1 MIIVFGAIYAD
12 IVMRVDE
19 FPDPGETVLTK
30 TYSYVPG
37 GKGANQALAAS
48 RAGQVVLLGGAVGN
62 DAQGVLALT
71 LLQSAGINLS
81 AVKESSMPTGCS
93 SIFVNKHAENMIC
106 SASGANMEVR
116 ENQIT
121 DQMLKEAEAIVLQCE
136 APIDECAKLASRA
149 KQAGVTVILNLAPAI
164 YVPDYYLNNVDYLI
178 MNEVEAEFMCN
189 DLNLTDT
196 ISMATTISQQK
207 QLIVILTQGE
217 KGCALALNGNI
228 SQFPAPKVNAVDTT
242 AAGDTFIGYVA
253 AGIASSDFSI
263 ESAIQTAS
271 KAASICCTREGS
283 QPSIPFSM
291 ELG

>member
-12 IVMRVDE
+12 MVMRVDK

-48 RAGQVVLLGGAVGN
+48 RAGQMVLLAGAIGN
-62 DAQGVLALT
+62 EAQGALALT
-71 LLQSAGINLS
+71 LLQSAGIDLS

-93 SIFVNKHAENMIC
+93 GIFVNKHAENMIC

-149 KQAGVTVILNLAPAI
+149 KQAGVTVILNLAPAT

-228 SQFPAPKVNAVDTT
+228 SHFPAPKINAVDTT

>member
-12 IVMRVDE
+12 MVMRVDK

-48 RAGQVVLLGGAVGN
+48 RAGQMVLLAGAIGN
-62 DAQGVLALT
+62 DTQGALALT
-71 LLQSAGINLS
+71 LLQSAGIDLS

-106 SASGANMEVR
+106 SASGANMEIR

-149 KQAGVTVILNLAPAI
+149 KQVGVTVILNLAPAI

-228 SQFPAPKVNAVDTT
+228 SHFPAPKINAVDTT

>member
-12 IVMRVDE
+12 MVMRVDK

-48 RAGQVVLLGGAVGN
+48 RAGQMVLLAGAIGN
-62 DAQGVLALT
+62 DAQGALALT
-71 LLQSAGINLS
+71 LLQSAGIDLS

-121 DQMLKEAEAIVLQCE
+121 DQMLKEAQAIVLQCE

-149 KQAGVTVILNLAPAI
+149 KQAGVTVILNLAPAT

-228 SQFPAPKVNAVDTT
+228 SHFPAPKINAVDTT

>member
-12 IVMRVDE
+12 MVMRVDK

-48 RAGQVVLLGGAVGN
+48 RAGQMVLLAGAIGN
-62 DAQGVLALT
+62 DAQGALALT
-71 LLQSAGINLS
+71 LLQSAGIDLS

-149 KQAGVTVILNLAPAI
+149 KQAGVTVILNLAPAT

-228 SQFPAPKVNAVDTT
+228 SHFPAPKVNAVDTT

>member
-48 RAGQVVLLGGAVGN
+48 RAGQVVLLAGAVGN

-121 DQMLKEAEAIVLQCE
+121 DQMLKESEAIVLQCE

-164 YVPDYYLNNVDYLI
+164 HVPDYYLNNVDYLI
-178 MNEVEAEFMCN
+178 MNEVEAKFMCK

-196 ISMATTISQQK
+196 ISMAITISQQK
-207 QLIVILTQGE
+207 QLIVILTRGD

-228 SQFPAPKVNAVDTT
+228 SHFPAPKVNAVDTT

>member
-48 RAGQVVLLGGAVGN
+48 RAGQVVLLAGAVGN

-121 DQMLKEAEAIVLQCE
+121 DQMLKESEAIVLQCE

-164 YVPDYYLNNVDYLI
+164 HVPDYYLNNVDYLI
-178 MNEVEAEFMCN
+178 MNEVEAKFMCK

-196 ISMATTISQQK
+196 ISMAITISQQK

-228 SQFPAPKVNAVDTT
+228 SHFPAPKINAVDTT

>member
-1 MIIVFGAIYAD
+1 
-12 IVMRVDE
+12 
-19 FPDPGETVLTK
+19 
-30 TYSYVPG
+30 
-37 GKGANQALAAS
+37 
-48 RAGQVVLLGGAVGN
+48 
-62 DAQGVLALT
+62 
-71 LLQSAGINLS
+71 
-81 AVKESSMPTGCS
+81 
-93 SIFVNKHAENMIC
+93 MIC

-149 KQAGVTVILNLAPAI
+149 KQAGVTVILNLAPAT

-217 KGCALALNGNI
+217 KVV
-228 SQFPAPKVNAVDTT
+228 P
-242 AAGDTFIGYVA
+242 
-253 AGIASSDFSI
+253 
-263 ESAIQTAS
+263 
-271 KAASICCTREGS
+271 
-283 QPSIPFSM
+283 
-291 ELG
+291 

>member
-12 IVMRVDE
+12 MVMRVDK

-48 RAGQVVLLGGAVGN
+48 RAGQMVLLAGAIGN

-71 LLQSAGINLS
+71 LLQSAGIDLS

-121 DQMLKEAEAIVLQCE
+121 DQMLKESEAIVLQCE
-136 APIDECAKLASRA
+136 APIAECAKLASRA

-164 YVPDYYLNNVDYLI
+164 HVPDYYLNNVDYLI
-178 MNEVEAEFMCN
+178 MNEVEAKFMCK

-196 ISMATTISQQK
+196 ISMAITISQQK
-207 QLIVILTQGE
+207 QLIVILTRGDR
-217 KGCALALNGNI
+217 GCALALNGNI
-228 SQFPAPKVNAVDTT
+228 SHFPAPKVNAVDTT

>member
-48 RAGQVVLLGGAVGN
+48 RAGQVVLLAGAVGN

-121 DQMLKEAEAIVLQCE
+121 DQMLKESEAIVLQCE

-164 YVPDYYLNNVDYLI
+164 HVPDYYLNNVDYLI
-178 MNEVEAEFMCN
+178 MNEVEAKFMCK

-196 ISMATTISQQK
+196 ISMAMQFVYIR
-207 QLIVILTQGE
+207 QGLE
-217 KGCALALNGNI
+217 GYLEN
-228 SQFPAPKVNAVDTT
+228 VD
-242 AAGDTFIGYVA
+242 
-253 AGIASSDFSI
+253 
-263 ESAIQTAS
+263 
-271 KAASICCTREGS
+271 
-283 QPSIPFSM
+283 
-291 ELG
+291 

>member
-164 YVPDYYLNNVDYLI
+164 HLPDYYLNNVDYLI

>member
-48 RAGQVVLLGGAVGN
+48 RAGQVVLLAGAVGN

-121 DQMLKEAEAIVLQCE
+121 DQMLKESEAIVLQCE

-164 YVPDYYLNNVDYLI
+164 HVPDYYLNNVDYLI
-178 MNEVEAEFMCN
+178 MNEVEAKFMCK

-196 ISMATTISQQK
+196 ISMAITISQQK
-207 QLIVILTQGE
+207 QLIVILTRGDR
-217 KGCALALNGNI
+217 GCALALNGNI
-228 SQFPAPKVNAVDTT
+228 SHFPAPKVNAVDTT

-253 AGIASSDFSI
+253 AGIASFDFSI

>member
-12 IVMRVDE
+12 MVMRVDN

-48 RAGQVVLLGGAVGN
+48 RAGQMVLLAGAIGN
-62 DAQGVLALT
+62 DTQGALALT
-71 LLQSAGINLS
+71 LLQSAGIDLS

-121 DQMLKEAEAIVLQCE
+121 DQMLKESEAIVLQCE
-136 APIDECAKLASRA
+136 APINECAKLASRA

-164 YVPDYYLNNVDYLI
+164 HVPDYYLNNVDYLI
-178 MNEVEAEFMCN
+178 MNEVEAKFMCK

-196 ISMATTISQQK
+196 ISMAITISQQK
-207 QLIVILTQGE
+207 QLIVILTRGDR
-217 KGCALALNGNI
+217 GCALALNGNI
-228 SQFPAPKVNAVDTT
+228 SHFPAPKVNAVDTT

>member
-12 IVMRVDE
+12 MVMRVDK

-48 RAGQVVLLGGAVGN
+48 RAGQMVLLAGAIGN
-62 DAQGVLALT
+62 DAQGALALT
-71 LLQSAGINLS
+71 LLQSAGIDLS

-149 KQAGVTVILNLAPAI
+149 KQAGVTVILNLAPAT

-228 SQFPAPKVNAVDTT
+228 SHFPAPKINAVDTT

>member
-12 IVMRVDE
+12 MVMRVDK

-48 RAGQVVLLGGAVGN
+48 RAGQMVLLAGAIGN
-62 DAQGVLALT
+62 DAQGALALT
-71 LLQSAGINLS
+71 LLQSAGIDLS

-149 KQAGVTVILNLAPAI
+149 KQAGVTVILNLAPAT

-207 QLIVILTQGE
+207 QLIVILTQGD

-228 SQFPAPKVNAVDTT
+228 SHFPAPKVNAVDTT

>member
-12 IVMRVDE
+12 MVMRVDK

-48 RAGQVVLLGGAVGN
+48 RAGQVVLLAGAVGN

-71 LLQSAGINLS
+71 LLQSARIDLS

-164 YVPDYYLNNVDYLI
+164 HVPDYYLNNVDYLI
-178 MNEVEAEFMCN
+178 MNEVEAKFMCK

-196 ISMATTISQQK
+196 ISMAITISQQK
-207 QLIVILTQGE
+207 QLIVILTQGD

-228 SQFPAPKVNAVDTT
+228 SHFPAPKVNAVDTT

-253 AGIASSDFSI
+253 AGIGSPNLSI
-263 ESAIQTAS
+263 ESVIRTAS

-283 QPSIPFSM
+283 QPSIPFSV
-291 ELG
+291 ELD

>member
-48 RAGQVVLLGGAVGN
+48 RAGQVVLLAGAVGN

-71 LLQSAGINLS
+71 LLQSAGIDLS

-164 YVPDYYLNNVDYLI
+164 HVPDYYLNNVDYLI
-178 MNEVEAEFMCN
+178 MNEVEAKFMCK

-196 ISMATTISQQK
+196 ISMAITISQQK

-228 SQFPAPKVNAVDTT
+228 SHFPAPKINAVDTT

>member
-12 IVMRVDE
+12 MVMRVDK
-19 FPDPGETVLTK
+19 FPYPGETVLTK

-48 RAGQVVLLGGAVGN
+48 RAGQMVLLAGAIGN
-62 DAQGVLALT
+62 DAQGALALT
-71 LLQSAGINLS
+71 LLQSAGIDLS

-149 KQAGVTVILNLAPAI
+149 KQAGVTVILNLAPAT

-228 SQFPAPKVNAVDTT
+228 SHFPAPKINAVDTT

>member
-48 RAGQVVLLGGAVGN
+48 RAGQVVLLAGAVGN

-121 DQMLKEAEAIVLQCE
+121 DQMLKESEAIVLQCE

-164 YVPDYYLNNVDYLI
+164 HVPDYYLNNVDYLI
-178 MNEVEAEFMCN
+178 MNEVEAKFMCK

-196 ISMATTISQQK
+196 ISMAITISQQK
-207 QLIVILTQGE
+207 QLIVILTRGDR
-217 KGCALALNGNI
+217 GCALALNGNI
-228 SQFPAPKVNAVDTT
+228 SHFPAPKVNAVDTT

>member
-12 IVMRVDE
+12 MVMRVDN

-48 RAGQVVLLGGAVGN
+48 RAGQMVLLAGAIGN
-62 DAQGVLALT
+62 DAHGALALT
-71 LLQSAGINLS
+71 LLQSAGIDLS

-121 DQMLKEAEAIVLQCE
+121 DQMLIEAKAIVLQCE

-189 DLNLTDT
+189 HLNLTDT

-228 SQFPAPKVNAVDTT
+228 SHFPAPKINAVDTT

-263 ESAIQTAS
+263 ESTIQTAS
-271 KAASICCTREGS
+271 KAASICCMREGS

>member
-12 IVMRVDE
+12 MVMRVDN

-48 RAGQVVLLGGAVGN
+48 RAGQMVLLAGAIGN
-62 DAQGVLALT
+62 DAHGALALT
-71 LLQSAGINLS
+71 LLQSAGIDLS
-81 AVKESSMPTGCS
+81 AVKESPMPTGCS

-189 DLNLTDT
+189 HLNLTDT

-228 SQFPAPKVNAVDTT
+228 SHFPAPKINAVDTT

>member
-48 RAGQVVLLGGAVGN
+48 RAGQVVLLAGAVGN

-121 DQMLKEAEAIVLQCE
+121 DQMLKESEAIVLQCE

-164 YVPDYYLNNVDYLI
+164 HVPDYYLNNVDYLI

-189 DLNLTDT
+189 HLNLTDT

-228 SQFPAPKVNAVDTT
+228 SHFPAPKINAVDTT

>member
-12 IVMRVDE
+12 MVMRVDK

-48 RAGQVVLLGGAVGN
+48 RAGQMVLLAGAIGN
-62 DAQGVLALT
+62 DTQGALALT
-71 LLQSAGINLS
+71 LLQSAGIDLS

-149 KQAGVTVILNLAPAI
+149 KQAGVTVILNLAPAT

-178 MNEVEAEFMCN
+178 MNEVEAKFMCK

-196 ISMATTISQQK
+196 ISMAITISQQK
-207 QLIVILTQGE
+207 QLIVILTRGDR
-217 KGCALALNGNI
+217 GCALALNGNI
-228 SQFPAPKVNAVDTT
+228 SHFPAPKVNAVDTT

>member
-12 IVMRVDE
+12 MVMRVDK

-48 RAGQVVLLGGAVGN
+48 RAGQVVLLAGAVGN

-121 DQMLKEAEAIVLQCE
+121 DQMLKESEAIVLQCE

-164 YVPDYYLNNVDYLI
+164 HVPDYYLNNVDYLI

-189 DLNLTDT
+189 HLNLTDT

-228 SQFPAPKVNAVDTT
+228 SHFPAPKINAVDTT

>member
-12 IVMRVDE
+12 MVMRVDN

-48 RAGQVVLLGGAVGN
+48 RAGQMVLLAGAIGN

-71 LLQSAGINLS
+71 LLQSAGIDLS

-106 SASGANMEVR
+106 SASGANMEIR

-164 YVPDYYLNNVDYLI
+164 YIPDYYLNNVDYLI

-217 KGCALALNGNI
+217 KGCALASNGNI
-228 SQFPAPKVNAVDTT
+228 SHFPAPKINAVDTT

-253 AGIASSDFSI
+253 SGIASSDFSI